1 MKNKYFSV
9 IIFAI
14 LALPIAVNAGQVVVV
29 NPANGDALDA
39 TAISKIYL
47 GKLKKFPSGA
57 SVVAVNQKAGSAG
70 KVEFDKKV
78 TKKSASQIKAY
89 WAKLM
94 FSGKGKPPKEVGSDS
109 DVKSFIAGEPNGI
122 GYIDESSVD
131 DSVKVLL
138 KL

>member
-1 MKNKYFSV
+1 MKNRHFSA

-14 LALPIAVNAGQVVVV
+14 LTLPISAHAAQVVVV
-29 NPANGDALDA
+29 NPANGDTLDA
-39 TAISKIYL
+39 ASVSKIYL
-47 GKLKKFPSGA
+47 GKLKKFPGGA

-70 KVEFDKKV
+70 KIEFDKKV

-109 DVKSFIAGEPNGI
+109 DVKSFVAGEPNGI
-122 GYIDESSVD
+122 GYIDEASVD
-131 DSVKVLL
+131 SSVKVLL